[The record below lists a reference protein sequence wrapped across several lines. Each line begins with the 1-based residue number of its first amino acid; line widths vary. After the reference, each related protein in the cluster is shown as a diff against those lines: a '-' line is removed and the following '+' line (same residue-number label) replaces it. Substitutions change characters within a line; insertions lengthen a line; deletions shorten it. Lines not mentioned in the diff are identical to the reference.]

1 MGKKFQ
7 DETNHTHQFRMNSK
21 EREILDKFK
30 EQTKK
35 HYGEYGLYEYIFTP
49 TGVGTMIEVKSL
61 KSNIKIDVTDYES
74 W

>member
-1 MGKKFQ
+1 MFNINQIEQEK
-7 DETNHTHQFRMNSK
+7 
-21 EREILDKFK
+21 IDKFK

-61 KSNIKIDVTDYES
+61 KSGIKIDVTDYES

>member
-1 MGKKFQ
+1 MFNINQIEQEK
-7 DETNHTHQFRMNSK
+7 
-21 EREILDKFK
+21 IDKLK

-61 KSNIKIDVTDYES
+61 KSGIKIDVTDYES

>member
-1 MGKKFQ
+1 MGKEFQ

-35 HYGEYGLYEYIFTP
+35 HYGEYGLYEYGCMP
-49 TGVGTMIEVKSL
+49 TV
-61 KSNIKIDVTDYES
+61 
-74 W
+74 